1 FVSIYCICIC
11 LPWIST
17 VDLLLDMHPRLL
29 LLSSTSAPS
38 MDRLLVLALPLES
51 SLTSSFCRSLSFSG
65 FKPPGVG
72 RERSEDE
79 IPHLSLPDRS
89 SIQQQQKQHQPPLLH
104 QRPASSRFLN
114 RYYEKTSE
122 Q

>member
-1 FVSIYCICIC
+1 
-11 LPWIST
+11 
-17 VDLLLDMHPRLL
+17 MHPRLL

-38 MDRLLVLALPLES
+38 MDRLLVLALPR
-51 SLTSSFCRSLSFSG
+51 LTSSFCRSLSFSG

-89 SIQQQQKQHQPPLLH
+89 SIQQQQKQQQPPLLH